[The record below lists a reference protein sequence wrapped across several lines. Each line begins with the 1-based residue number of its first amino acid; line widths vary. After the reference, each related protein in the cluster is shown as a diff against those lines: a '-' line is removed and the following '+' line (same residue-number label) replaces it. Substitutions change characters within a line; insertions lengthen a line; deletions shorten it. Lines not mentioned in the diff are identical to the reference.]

1 MSSADVD
8 GLTLYIP
15 LIKSLLFLTKFACKA
30 LHERSTTIKANA
42 NFIFD
47 LPKRATRGR
56 GRERHPLPFFEKK
69 KYPDFGKKGPNC
81 VHPWL
86 YSSIPNVVF
95 RVSRRKS
102 SKKFPCRTFFSYV
115 FDEKFIKVPIPQNL
129 PCSEKFLVACLL
141 PLFVFLRN
149 LFTSLPKWL
158 IFFDTSIIANS
169 RCFGKYQMFKFL
181 KFPKK
186 KSML

>member
-1 MSSADVD
+1 MQ
-8 GLTLYIP
+8 I
-15 LIKSLLFLTKFACKA
+15 LFLTSPGAQ
-30 LHERSTTIKANA
+30 L
-42 NFIFD
+42 
-47 LPKRATRGR
+47 GR
-56 GRERHPLPFFEKK
+56 GDGRGIPCPFLKK

-86 YSSIPNVVF
+86 YSSIPNVVL
-95 RVSRRKS
+95 RVSRTKS

-115 FDEKFIKVPIPQNL
+115 FAEKFIKVPIPQNL
-129 PCSEKFLVACLL
+129 QCSEKFLVPCLL
-141 PLFVFLRN
+141 PLFVFLSN
-149 LFTSLPKWL
+149 LFTSLPKWS